1 MNRDD
6 ARRAARELQL
16 LSGGTMDVMFHGL
29 SMDPL
34 LFEGDSVIVQPV
46 DIGDVRIGDV
56 LTYRNDDK
64 YPTRRVVWRGDDHFV
79 LWCDAWPQRRFRADH
94 DAVLGRVV
102 ARVRN
107 GHELAATSPEW
118 IGRRE
123 RALRSYRRALPGME
137 ARRVVRGLV
146 RRLRSS
152 RRPQ

>member
-1 MNRDD
+1 MNPAD
-6 ARRAARELQL
+6 AHRAAQELQL

-34 LFEGDSVIVQPV
+34 LFEGDSVIVEPV

-56 LTYRNDDK
+56 VTYRHHDK
-64 YPTRRVVWRGDDHFV
+64 YPTRRVVGCGDDHFV
-79 LWCDAWPQRRFRADH
+79 LWCDAWPQLRFRAHH

-107 GHELAATSPEW
+107 GHELSATAPEW

-123 RALRSYRRALPGME
+123 RALRSYRRARPGIE
-137 ARRVVRGLV
+137 ARRAIGGLV
-146 RRLRSS
+146 RRLRP
-152 RRPQ
+152 RPRPT